1 MLGAA
6 RRKPEKKRAGGLASD
21 GACYRH
27 SVPEA
32 SSIKPHD
39 VAYPTR
45 SRDTDPQAEA
55 VQLEIY
61 RRMPAGRKIQLVF
74 EAIDLSRAVAR
85 AGIRGRQEV
94 VDVFEELEIPY
105 HVGGSLA
112 SSECKT
118 CSNALSRRREAMSF
132 GDAMNPWFA
141 KAVVLR

>member
-1 MLGAA
+1 ML
-6 RRKPEKKRAGGLASD
+6 
-21 GACYRH
+21 
-27 SVPEA
+27 EA

-85 AGIRGRQEV
+85 AGIRGRHPEAGPEEV
-94 VDVFEELEIPY
+94 RRRLLGLCLGEELATRVYGPLE
-105 HVGGSLA
+105 GS
-112 SSECKT
+112 K
-118 CSNALSRRREAMSF
+118 
-132 GDAMNPWFA
+132 
-141 KAVVLR
+141 